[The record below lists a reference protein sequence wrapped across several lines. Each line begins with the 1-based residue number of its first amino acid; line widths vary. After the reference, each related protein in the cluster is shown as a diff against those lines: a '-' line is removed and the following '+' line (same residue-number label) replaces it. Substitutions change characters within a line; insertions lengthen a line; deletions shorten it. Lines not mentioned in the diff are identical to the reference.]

1 MAKKTLL
8 LANLIMLAQLV
19 NCGSNNLPTFDPAIK
34 TIDCTKDKTVADV
47 CEIMLVIDPL
57 TSMTYYNI
65 SSDLRQLKGHRARF
79 DSNGELGTLSDE
91 IIDHP
96 IFIQTDGH
104 FRPII
109 TVNGQMP
116 GPTIIAH
123 ENQRLKITVY
133 NELKDVEGISIH
145 WHGMHQRGTQEADG
159 VAYITQQPILPYQQ
173 FTYDFYAYPAGTHWY
188 HAHSG
193 AQRTDGLY
201 GAFIIRDTIPGN
213 LYDIDLPEQHTLLLL
228 DWQRESSIDL
238 FHAIG
243 SSLRYWKVNSSDED
257 MYIPYKP
264 TFSSDKT
271 EVGPM
276 PFWSAIIN
284 DKGRHYNESGQTNI
298 RPDSLNY
305 FTVSQGN
312 RYRFRLIGAQAL
324 YAFRF
329 SIQDHKMTVV
339 ATDGIPIT
347 PIEDVDYVIINTGET
362 YDVIVHAN
370 VNTEKRNFW
379 IWAETL
385 EDENFRNEIF
395 HSPINKHRGE
405 AILHYDGDDYNIDD
419 NINEIRSCTSSSK
432 CKAVN
437 CPFKTYSISST
448 INCTNAD
455 EFESLPSHDIPES
468 IYSPSKTI
476 FFSFGFDGEAT
487 TSGSSLDGVNFR
499 FPANPP
505 LTEYADFQ
513 NSNDMCPNRG
523 CDHDTELHCACTQ
536 VIDISDQMNGN
547 VVELVLSNRAVDEAN
562 NLGTAHP
569 IHLHGHYFYVVKI
582 GYPDYTSDDVF
593 EAANDDIECINST
606 NQKCPNNFITVHT
619 QNDVI
624 KQALRWRNMIRPLDL
639 DIQNKKFA
647 RKDTVI
653 VPYGGYTVIRFI
665 VDNPGWWFLHCHIEI
680 HQLEGMAA
688 VVTELPNELPSGNDQ
703 MVCTPTTCEPCT
715 TCESCT
721 TCEPCATCE
730 PCTTCEP
737 CATCDPCTTCEPC
750 TTRGSQSNLGA
761 SSVMMMMGMLVA
773 FSIAIM

>member
-1 MAKKTLL
+1 MVEKIVL

-19 NCGSNNLPTFDPAIK
+19 SCGSNNLPMFDPAIK
-34 TIDCTKDKTVADV
+34 TIDCTKDKAVTDV
-47 CEIMLVIDPL
+47 CKIMLVVEPL

-65 SSDLRQLKGHRARF
+65 SADLRQLRGHRARF
-79 DSNGELGTLSDE
+79 DSNGELGILSNENVSDY
-91 IIDHP
+91 P

-116 GPTIIAH
+116 GPTIIAY
-123 ENQRLKITVY
+123 ERQRLNITVY

-159 VAYITQQPILPYQQ
+159 VAYITQHPISPYQQ

-213 LYDIDLPEQHTLLLL
+213 LYDIDLPDQHTLLLI

-238 FHAIG
+238 FHSLG
-243 SSLRYWKVNSSDED
+243 SSLRFWKVSPNDED
-257 MYIPYKP
+257 MYIPYSA
-264 TFSSDKT
+264 TRSSDNT
-271 EVGPM
+271 TVGPM

-284 DKGRHYNESGQTNI
+284 DKGRHYDESGQTNI
-298 RPDSLNY
+298 RARPDSLNY
-305 FTVSQGN
+305 FNVSQGN
-312 RYRFRLIGAQAL
+312 RYRFRLIGAQGL

-339 ATDGIPIT
+339 ATDGTPII

-370 VNTEKRNFW
+370 ASTEKRNFW

-385 EDENFRNEIF
+385 EDVNIRNQTF
-395 HSPINKHRGE
+395 YSPINKHRGE

-437 CPFKTYSISST
+437 CPFKTYSNSST
-448 INCTNAD
+448 ISCTNAD

-468 IYSPSKTI
+468 IYSPSKTM
-476 FFSFGFDGEAT
+476 FYSFGFDGEAT
-487 TSGSSLDGVNFR
+487 TGGSSIDGVNFR

-523 CDHDTELHCACTQ
+523 CDHDTEPHCACTQ
-536 VIDISDQMNGN
+536 VIDISDQMNGS
-547 VVELVLSNRAVDEAN
+547 VVELVLSNRAISRTN
-562 NLGTAHP
+562 NRGTAHP
-569 IHLHGHYFYVVKI
+569 VHLHGHYFYVVKM
-582 GYPDYTSDDVF
+582 GYPDYTTDDVF
-593 EAANDDIECINST
+593 ELANDDIQCITSNSEP
-606 NQKCPNNFITVHT
+606 CLDNFITVHI

-624 KQALRWRNMIRPLDL
+624 KQALRWRNMTRPLGL
-639 DIQNKKFA
+639 DIPNKRFT

-688 VVTELPNELPSGNDQ
+688 VVAELTNQMPPESGSDNNQ
-703 MVCTPTTCEPCT
+703 TVCTPTTCEPCT
-715 TCESCT
+715 TGE
-721 TCEPCATCE
+721 
-730 PCTTCEP
+730 
-737 CATCDPCTTCEPC
+737 
-750 TTRGSQSNLGA
+750 SQSNLGA
-761 SSVMMMMGMLVA
+761 SSLMMIMGALAVI
-773 FSIAIM
+773 SIVLM